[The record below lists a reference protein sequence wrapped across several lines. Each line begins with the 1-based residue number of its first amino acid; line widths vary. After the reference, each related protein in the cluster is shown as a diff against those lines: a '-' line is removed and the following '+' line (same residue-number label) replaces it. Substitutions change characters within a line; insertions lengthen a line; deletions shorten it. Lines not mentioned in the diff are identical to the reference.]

1 MLDFIHEVM
10 EVAKGLLKVIT
21 KVSYVSER
29 GNECSGNATQA
40 VDHVL
45 SQRGLCRAENTYNV
59 YKYPN
64 GETEK
69 NNYILEN
76 RAYEIEKSI
85 RYKRHRCRQTT
96 ADLKSLETKILNH
109 TNEYK

>member
-29 GNECSGNATQA
+29 GNECSGDATQA

-45 SQRGLCRAENTYNV
+45 SQRGLCRAEN
-59 YKYPN
+59 KYPN

-69 NNYILEN
+69 KNNILEN
-76 RAYEIEKSI
+76 RAYEMKKSI

-109 TNEYK
+109 TNEYN